1 MENRSTT
8 VSQDK
13 RSVDPPAGRRFGL
26 QARIVLTFG
35 LIVIGLVSVSL
46 VYVVRNQSESLLGQT
61 REKGFALAHSIAW
74 LSTPS
79 LLSYNYVALSQ
90 AATRSR
96 GDAEVAYVVIYDK
109 EGQIAADSRERNSF
123 GHPPREAADMKAIQA
138 REDQWMIM
146 PLTREGATPVMEFL
160 VPVYVEG
167 RDVKW
172 GTVRVGISLAE
183 VTADIQRTTHHLVL
197 AGLVA
202 AILCLIGARF
212 AARAITRPIERL
224 VVATRAIARGD
235 YSQRLQIRSGDE
247 LETLAWHFDRMADE
261 VQQQQAQI
269 LASREDLRRLNESL
283 EVTVESRTHALAESE
298 AKYRILVESSPLGIL
313 IVQGG
318 HAVFVNKALER
329 MTGRDGAALLGDG
342 MDPFSVFDPES
353 EHRIR
358 KAVLEA
364 EAGVQ
369 MEAQICQPSGKQ
381 IFVEVQTARLLF
393 QNTPAT
399 MILASD
405 VSAQRDLQERLIR
418 GEKLR
423 ALGELAAGVA
433 HDFNNNLGI
442 ILGRTQLLQMK
453 AADPDVISGL
463 EVIRQAAMDGGQ
475 TVRRIQQYTRVREEQ
490 QHEVL
495 HLPSVAAEVIE
506 ITRGKW
512 KNEAQR
518 RGVKVEIRIE
528 ASDPAPILGTRAEV
542 REALTNL
549 IFNAVDALPMGGSII
564 IRAQSRGKES
574 ILEVEDNGV
583 GMIESVKSRMFEP
596 FFTTKGLS
604 GNGLGLSMVYG
615 IVSRHRG
622 SIEVESKEQVGTVVR
637 MRFPAVDPSNAG
649 FAPPPRVAAPFPA
662 RILVVDDEVDLV
674 AVMRDTLTREGHTVT
689 TATGGQ
695 EGIQQFRH
703 GTFDAVLTDLGMPDV
718 SGWEVGRVVRK
729 EGGRNIVLGLVTG
742 WGATVSDEVMDA
754 CGIDFV
760 VSKPFE
766 VGTLASKVNET
777 LALRAPKPPRSAS
790 PSGTRPS

>member
-1 MENRSTT
+1 MESRSTN
-8 VSQDK
+8 VSPDK
-13 RSVDPPAGRRFGL
+13 RSVDPPAARRFGL

-35 LIVIGLVSVSL
+35 LIVVGLVSVSL
-46 VYVVRNQSESLLGQT
+46 VYVVRNQSESLLEQT

-79 LLSYNYVALSQ
+79 LLSYNYVALNQ
-90 AATRSR
+90 AASRSG
-96 GDAEVAYVVIYDK
+96 GDADVAYVVIYDK

-123 GHPPREAADMKAIQA
+123 GHPPRERADAKAAEA
-138 REDQWMIM
+138 REDHWMIA
-146 PLTREGATPVMEFL
+146 PPARQGEAPVIEFL
-160 VPVYVEG
+160 VPVYVED
-167 RDVKW
+167 RAVKW
-172 GTVRVGISLAE
+172 GTVRVGISLAG
-183 VTADIQRTTHHLVL
+183 VNADIQRTTHHLVL

-212 AARAITRPIERL
+212 AAHAITRPIERL

-235 YSQRLQIRSGDE
+235 YSQRLDLRSGDE

-261 VQQQQAQI
+261 VQKQQAEI
-269 LASREDLRRLNESL
+269 LSSREDLRRLNENL

-313 IVQGG
+313 IVQSGR
-318 HAVFVNKALER
+318 AVFVNKSFER
-329 MTGRDGAALLGDG
+329 MTGREASTMLGDG
-342 MDPFSVFDPES
+342 TDPFSVFDPET
-353 EHRIR
+353 EHQIR
-358 KAVLEA
+358 KALLED
-364 EAGVQ
+364 AGALV
-369 MEAQICQPSGKQ
+369 EGQICQPSGKQ
-381 IFVEVQTARLLF
+381 IFVEVHTAGLLF
-393 QNTPAT
+393 QNAPAT

-453 AADPDVISGL
+453 VSDPDVISGL

-475 TVRRIQQYTRVREEQ
+475 TVRRIQQYTRVREEL

-506 ITRGKW
+506 ITKGKW
-512 KNEAQR
+512 KNEAER
-518 RGVKVEIRIE
+518 RGVKIEIRIE
-528 ASDPAPILGTRAEV
+528 ANEPAPIRGTRAEI

-549 IFNAVDALPMGGSII
+549 IFNAVDALPMGGSVV
-564 IRAQSRGKES
+564 IRARAAGPDS

-583 GMIESVKSRMFEP
+583 GMADQVKSRMFEP

-637 MRFPAVDPSNAG
+637 MRFPSVDPTKGDLAG
-649 FAPPPRVAAPFPA
+649 PTRHPAPFQA
-662 RILVVDDEVDLV
+662 RVLVVDDEIDLV
-674 AVMRDTLTREGHTVT
+674 AVMRDTLRREGHEVV
-689 TATGGQ
+689 TATGGND
-695 EGIQQFRH
+695 GIERFRA
-703 GTFDAVLTDLGMPDV
+703 GKFDAVLTDLGMPDV
-718 SGWEVGRVVRK
+718 SGWEVARIVRT
-729 EGGRNIVLGLVTG
+729 EGGPRIVLGLVTG
-742 WGATVSDEVMDA
+742 WGATVSDEVMVA
-754 CGIDFV
+754 HGIDFV
-760 VSKPFE
+760 ISKPFE
-766 VGTLASKVNET
+766 VATLASKVNET
-777 LALRAPKPPRSAS
+777 LETRAPKTRRSAS
-790 PSGTRPS
+790 QTGSRRT